1 MKKNKKQII
10 IMSIMALIFLTLF
23 IVWGLTAKN
32 YRFNLSLRIP
42 KVLGIL
48 IAGGTISVASIL
60 FQTITNNRIITPS
73 IIGLDSLYTL
83 VQTIVVF
90 VFGSTS
96 IFMVNK
102 TVNFLVSGTLM
113 VLLAMVLFKVVLK
126 SSKNNIFFLLLVGTV
141 VGTLFRSMSS
151 FMQVLIDPNEFDA
164 LQAKIIASFS
174 LVNTEIIIVSIII
187 LVILGLVLYKDFS
200 KLDVMSLGR
209 EQAINLGVDY
219 DRFSKKILIIVA
231 ILVSLS
237 TALVGPITFLGI
249 IVVNLTYEITKTY
262 RHSVLLIV
270 GTLISI
276 IALVGGQF
284 LVERVFTF
292 NTTISIIINFIGI
305 NICKIYLQ
313 HKMKG
318 YY

>member
-1 MKKNKKQII
+1 MKKNKRKII
-10 IMSIMALIFLTLF
+10 ILSLIAIISLVLF
-23 IVWGLTAKN
+23 VVWGLTVKN
-32 YRFNLSLRIP
+32 YRFNLSIRIP

-48 IAGGTISVASIL
+48 IAGTTISVASIL

-73 IIGLDSLYTL
+73 IIGLDSLYGL
-83 VQTIVVF
+83 VQTLVVF
-90 VFGSTS
+90 IFGSTS

-102 TVNFLVSGTLM
+102 TINFLLSASLM
-113 VLLAMVLFKVVLK
+113 VTLAMILFKVVLK
-126 SSKNNIFFLLLVGTV
+126 KGNNNIFFLLLVGTV
-141 VGTLFRSMSS
+141 IGTLFRSLSS
-151 FMQVLIDPNEFDA
+151 FMQVIIDPNEFDA
-164 LQAKIIASFS
+164 LQAKLFASFS
-174 LVNTEIIIVSIII
+174 LVNTKILVVSVII
-187 LVILGLVLYKDFS
+187 LVIMGVILYRDFN

-219 DRFSKKILIIVA
+219 DKFSKKILFFVA

-262 RHSVLLIV
+262 KHSVLLIV

-284 LVERVFTF
+284 LVERVFNFT
-292 NTTISIIINFIGI
+292 TTISIIINFIGGVYFI
-305 NICKIYLQ
+305 NLLLKESKLW
-313 HKMKG
+313 
-318 YY
+318 

>member
-102 TVNFLVSGTLM
+102 TVNFLTSGTLM

-292 NTTISIIINFIGI
+292 NTTISIIINFIGGVYFI
-305 NICKIYLQ
+305 NLLLRESKLW
-313 HKMKG
+313 
-318 YY
+318 

>member
-1 MKKNKKQII
+1 MKNNKKQII
-10 IMSIMALIFLTLF
+10 ILAIIALVSITLF
-23 IVWGLTAKN
+23 VVWGLNAKN
-32 YRFNLSLRIP
+32 YRFNLSLRVP

-73 IIGLDSLYTL
+73 IIGLDALYNL
-83 VQTIVVF
+83 VQTFVVF

-102 TVNFLVSGTLM
+102 TINFLSSGILM
-113 VLLAMVLFKVVLK
+113 VLLAMLLFKVVLK
-126 SSKNNIFFLLLVGTV
+126 NSKNNIFLLLLVGTV
-141 VGTLFRSMSS
+141 VGTLFRSLSS
-151 FMQVLIDPNEFDA
+151 FMQVIIDPNEFDA
-164 LQAKIIASFS
+164 LQAKLFASFS
-174 LVNTEIIIVSIII
+174 LVNSEIIIVSIIVLI
-187 LVILGLVLYKDFS
+187 LIVLFIYKDFK

-209 EQAINLGVDY
+209 EQAINLGIDY
-219 DRFSKKILIIVA
+219 DKFSKKILMVVA

-249 IVVNLTYEITKTY
+249 LVVNLTYEITKTY
-262 RHSVLLIV
+262 KHSTLLIV

-284 LVERVFTF
+284 LVERVFVF
-292 NTTISIIINFIGI
+292 NTTISIIINFIGGIYFI
-305 NICKIYLQ
+305 NLLLRESKL
-313 HKMKG
+313 
-318 YY
+318 

>member
-1 MKKNKKQII
+1 MKDNKKKII
-10 IMSIMALIFLTLF
+10 LMSILAITLLVLF
-23 IVWGLTAKN
+23 VVWGLNAKN
-32 YRFNLSLRIP
+32 YKFNLSVRIP

-48 IAGGTISVASIL
+48 IAGTTISVASLL

-102 TVNFLVSGTLM
+102 TINFLMSSILM
-113 VLLAMVLFKVVLK
+113 VLLSMILFKLVLRNG
-126 SSKNNIFFLLLVGTV
+126 KNNIFLLLLVGTV
-141 VGTLFRSMSS
+141 IGTLFKSLSS

-164 LQAKIIASFS
+164 LQTKLFASFS
-174 LVNTEIIIVSIII
+174 LVNTKILIVSVII
-187 LVILGLVLYKDFS
+187 LVVMALLLYKDFN
-200 KLDVMSLGR
+200 KLDIMSLGR
-209 EQAINLGVDY
+209 DQAVNLGVDY
-219 DRFSKKILIIVA
+219 DKFSKKILMFVS

-262 RHSVLLIV
+262 KHSVLLIV
-270 GTLISI
+270 GSLISI

-284 LVERVFTF
+284 LVERIFNFT
-292 NTTISIIINFIGI
+292 TTISIIINFIGGIYFI
-305 NICKIYLQ
+305 NLLLREGKL
-313 HKMKG
+313 
-318 YY
+318 

>member
-102 TVNFLVSGTLM
+102 TVNFLTSGTLM

-292 NTTISIIINFIGI
+292 NTTISIIINFIGGVYFI
-305 NICKIYLQ
+305 NLLLRESKL
-313 HKMKG
+313 
-318 YY
+318 

>member
-10 IMSIMALIFLTLF
+10 IMSIMALTFLTLF

-102 TVNFLVSGTLM
+102 TINFLASGTLM

-151 FMQVLIDPNEFDA
+151 FMQVLIDPNEFEA

-187 LVILGLVLYKDFS
+187 LVIVGLVLYKDFS

-219 DRFSKKILIIVA
+219 DKFSKKILLIVA

-292 NTTISIIINFIGI
+292 NTTISIIINFIGGVYFI
-305 NICKIYLQ
+305 NLLLRESKL
-313 HKMKG
+313 
-318 YY
+318 

>member
-10 IMSIMALIFLTLF
+10 IMSIIALTFLTLF
-23 IVWGLTAKN
+23 VVWGLNAKN

-73 IIGLDSLYTL
+73 IIGLDALYNL

-90 VFGSTS
+90 IFGSTS

-102 TVNFLVSGTLM
+102 TVNFLSSGILM
-113 VLLAMVLFKVVLK
+113 VILAMILFKVVLGK
-126 SSKNNIFFLLLVGTV
+126 SGNNIFLLLLVGTV

-164 LQAKIIASFS
+164 LQAKLFASFS

-187 LVILGLVLYKDFS
+187 LVILALVLYKDFS

-209 EQAINLGVDY
+209 EQAINLGVNY
-219 DRFSKKILIIVA
+219 DKFSKKILMIVA

-249 IVVNLTYEITKTY
+249 LVVNLTYEITKTY

-292 NTTISIIINFIGI
+292 NTTISIIINFIGGIYFI
-305 NICKIYLQ
+305 NLLLRESKLW
-313 HKMKG
+313 
-318 YY
+318 

>member
-1 MKKNKKQII
+1 MSKNKKKII
-10 IMSIMALIFLTLF
+10 LMSIIAIVLLTLYV
-23 IVWGLTAKN
+23 VWGLTAKN

-73 IIGLDSLYTL
+73 VIGLDSLYSL
-83 VQTIVVF
+83 VQTFVVF

-102 TVNFLVSGTLM
+102 TVNFLISGTLM
-113 VLLAMVLFKVVLK
+113 VLLSMILFKVVLK
-126 SSKNNIFFLLLVGTV
+126 KGENNIFFLLLVGTV

-164 LQAKIIASFS
+164 LQTKLYASFS
-174 LVNTEIIIVSIII
+174 LVNTKIILVSIII
-187 LVILGLVLYKDFS
+187 LIILAFVLFRSFRD
-200 KLDVMSLGR
+200 LDVMSLGR

-219 DRFSKKILIIVA
+219 DKVSKKILIIVA

-249 IVVNLTYEITKTY
+249 LVVNLTYEITKTY
-262 RHSVLLIV
+262 KHSVLLIV
-270 GTLISI
+270 STLISI

-284 LVERVFTF
+284 LVERVFVF
-292 NTTISIIINFIGI
+292 NTTISIIINFIGGIYFI
-305 NICKIYLQ
+305 NLLLRESKL
-313 HKMKG
+313 
-318 YY
+318 

>member
-102 TVNFLVSGTLM
+102 TINFLASGTLM

-292 NTTISIIINFIGI
+292 NTTISIIINFIGGVYFI
-305 NICKIYLQ
+305 NLLLRESKL
-313 HKMKG
+313 
-318 YY
+318 

>member
-1 MKKNKKQII
+1 MSKNKKKII
-10 IMSIMALIFLTLF
+10 LMSIIAIVLLTLYV
-23 IVWGLTAKN
+23 VWGLTAKN

-73 IIGLDSLYTL
+73 VIGLDSLYSL
-83 VQTIVVF
+83 VQTFVVF

-102 TVNFLVSGTLM
+102 TVNFLISGTLM
-113 VLLAMVLFKVVLK
+113 VLLSMILFKVVLK
-126 SSKNNIFFLLLVGTV
+126 KGENNIFFLLLVGTV

-164 LQAKIIASFS
+164 LQAKLYASFN
-174 LVNTEIIIVSIII
+174 LVNTKII
-187 LVILGLVLYKDFS
+187 LVSIVILIILAFVLFRSFS
-200 KLDVMSLGR
+200 DLDVMSLGR

-219 DRFSKKILIIVA
+219 DKFSKKILIIVA

-249 IVVNLTYEITKTY
+249 LVVNLTYEITKTY
-262 RHSVLLIV
+262 KHSVLLIV

-284 LVERVFTF
+284 LVERVFVF
-292 NTTISIIINFIGI
+292 NTTISIIINFIGGIYFI
-305 NICKIYLQ
+305 NLLLRESKL
-313 HKMKG
+313 
-318 YY
+318 

>member
-1 MKKNKKQII
+1 MKNNRKQII
-10 IMSIMALIFLTLF
+10 IMSIIALVSITLYV
-23 IVWGLTAKN
+23 VWGLNAKN

-73 IIGLDSLYTL
+73 IIGLDALYNL
-83 VQTIVVF
+83 VQTFVVF
-90 VFGSTS
+90 IFGSTS

-102 TVNFLVSGTLM
+102 TINFLSSGILM
-113 VLLAMVLFKVVLK
+113 ILLAMLLFKAVLNN
-126 SSKNNIFFLLLVGTV
+126 SKNNIFFLLLVGTV
-141 VGTLFRSMSS
+141 VGTLFRSLSS
-151 FMQVLIDPNEFDA
+151 FMQVIIDPNEFDA
-164 LQAKIIASFS
+164 LQAKLFASFS
-174 LVNTEIIIVSIII
+174 LVNSEIIFIAIII
-187 LVILGLVLYKDFS
+187 LILIAMFLYKDF
-200 KLDVMSLGR
+200 KMLDVMSLGR
-209 EQAINLGVDY
+209 EQAINLGVNY
-219 DRFSKKILIIVA
+219 DKFSKKILMVVA

-249 IVVNLTYEITKTY
+249 LVVNLTYEVTKTY

-284 LVERVFTF
+284 LVERIFVF
-292 NTTISIIINFIGI
+292 NTTISIIINFIGGIYFI
-305 NICKIYLQ
+305 NLLLRESKL
-313 HKMKG
+313 
-318 YY
+318 

>member
-1 MKKNKKQII
+1 MEKNKRKII
-10 IMSIMALIFLTLF
+10 ILSLIAIISLVLF
-23 IVWGLTAKN
+23 VVWGLTVKN
-32 YRFNLSLRIP
+32 YRFNLSIRIP

-48 IAGGTISVASIL
+48 IAGTTISVASIL

-73 IIGLDSLYTL
+73 IIGLDSLYGL
-83 VQTIVVF
+83 VQTLVVF
-90 VFGSTS
+90 IFGSTS

-102 TVNFLVSGTLM
+102 TINFLLSASLM
-113 VLLAMVLFKVVLK
+113 VTLAMILFKVVLK
-126 SSKNNIFFLLLVGTV
+126 KGNNNIFFLLLVGTV
-141 VGTLFRSMSS
+141 IGTLFRSLSS
-151 FMQVLIDPNEFDA
+151 FMQVIIDPNEFDA
-164 LQAKIIASFS
+164 LQAKLFASFS
-174 LVNTEIIIVSIII
+174 LVNTRILVVSVII
-187 LVILGLVLYKDFS
+187 LVIMGVILYRDFN

-219 DRFSKKILIIVA
+219 DKFSKKILFFVA

-262 RHSVLLIV
+262 KHSVLLIV

-284 LVERVFTF
+284 LVERVFNFT
-292 NTTISIIINFIGI
+292 TTISIIINFIGGVYFI
-305 NICKIYLQ
+305 NLLLKESKL
-313 HKMKG
+313 
-318 YY
+318 

>member
-1 MKKNKKQII
+1 MEKNKRKII
-10 IMSIMALIFLTLF
+10 ILSIIAIIFLVLF
-23 IVWGLTAKN
+23 VVWGLTVKN
-32 YRFNLSLRIP
+32 YRFNLSIRIP

-48 IAGGTISVASIL
+48 IAGTTISVASIL

-73 IIGLDSLYTL
+73 IIGLDSLYGL
-83 VQTIVVF
+83 VQTLVVF
-90 VFGSTS
+90 IFGSTS

-102 TVNFLVSGTLM
+102 TINFLLSASLM
-113 VLLAMVLFKVVLK
+113 VTLAMILFKVVLK
-126 SSKNNIFFLLLVGTV
+126 KGNNNIFFLLLVGTV
-141 VGTLFRSMSS
+141 IGTLFRSLSS
-151 FMQVLIDPNEFDA
+151 FMQVIIDPNEFDA
-164 LQAKIIASFS
+164 LQAKLFASFS
-174 LVNTEIIIVSIII
+174 LVNTKILLVSVII
-187 LVILGLVLYKDFS
+187 LVIMGVILYKDFN

-219 DRFSKKILIIVA
+219 DKFSKKILVFVA

-262 RHSVLLIV
+262 KHSVLLIV

-284 LVERVFTF
+284 LVERVFNFT
-292 NTTISIIINFIGI
+292 TTISIIINFIGGVYFI
-305 NICKIYLQ
+305 NLLLKESKL
-313 HKMKG
+313 
-318 YY
+318 

>member
-1 MKKNKKQII
+1 MQKNKKKII
-10 IMSIMALIFLTLF
+10 VLSLVAITFLVLF
-23 IVWGLTAKN
+23 VVWGLTAKN

-48 IAGGTISVASIL
+48 IAGTTISVASIL

-73 IIGLDSLYTL
+73 IIGLDSLYSL

-96 IFMVNK
+96 LFMVNK
-102 TVNFLVSGTLM
+102 TLNFLVSGTLM
-113 VLLAMVLFKVVLK
+113 VILAMILFKVVLK
-126 SSKNNIFFLLLVGTV
+126 KGKNNIFLLLLVGTV
-141 VGTLFRSMSS
+141 VGTLFRSLSS
-151 FMQVLIDPNEFDA
+151 FMQVIIDPNEFDA
-164 LQAKIIASFS
+164 LQAKLFASFS
-174 LVNTEIIIVSIII
+174 LVNTKILLVSVVI
-187 LVILGLVLYKDFS
+187 LVIMGALLYKDFK

-219 DRFSKKILIIVA
+219 DKFSKKILVFVA

-262 RHSVLLIV
+262 KHSVLLIV

-284 LVERVFTF
+284 LVERVFNFT
-292 NTTISIIINFIGI
+292 TTISIIINFIGGIYFI
-305 NICKIYLQ
+305 NLLLRESKL
-313 HKMKG
+313 
-318 YY
+318 

>member
-1 MKKNKKQII
+1 MEKNKRKII
-10 IMSIMALIFLTLF
+10 ILSLIAIISLVLF
-23 IVWGLTAKN
+23 VVWGLTVKN
-32 YRFNLSLRIP
+32 YRFNLSIRIP

-48 IAGGTISVASIL
+48 IAGTTISVASIL

-73 IIGLDSLYTL
+73 IIGLDSLYGL
-83 VQTIVVF
+83 VQTLVVF
-90 VFGSTS
+90 IFGSTS

-102 TVNFLVSGTLM
+102 TINFLLSASLM
-113 VLLAMVLFKVVLK
+113 VTLAMILFKVVLK
-126 SSKNNIFFLLLVGTV
+126 KGNNNIFFLLLVGTV
-141 VGTLFRSMSS
+141 IGTLFRSLSS
-151 FMQVLIDPNEFDA
+151 FMQVIIDPNEFDA
-164 LQAKIIASFS
+164 LQAKLFASFS
-174 LVNTEIIIVSIII
+174 LVNIKILVVSVII
-187 LVILGLVLYKDFS
+187 LVIMGVILYRDFN

-219 DRFSKKILIIVA
+219 DKFSKKILFFVA

-262 RHSVLLIV
+262 KHSVLLIV

-284 LVERVFTF
+284 LVERVFNFT
-292 NTTISIIINFIGI
+292 TTISIIINFIGGVYFI
-305 NICKIYLQ
+305 NLLLKESKL
-313 HKMKG
+313 
-318 YY
+318 

>member
-1 MKKNKKQII
+1 MQNNKKKII
-10 IMSIMALIFLTLF
+10 ILSIVAITFLVLF
-23 IVWGLTAKN
+23 VVWGLTAKN
-32 YRFNLSLRIP
+32 YRFNLSIRIP

-48 IAGGTISVASIL
+48 IAGATISVASIL

-73 IIGLDSLYTL
+73 IIGLDSLYGL

-90 VFGSTS
+90 IFGSTS
-96 IFMVNK
+96 IIMVNK
-102 TVNFLVSGTLM
+102 TINFLLSGTLM
-113 VLLAMVLFKVVLK
+113 VILAMILFKVVLK
-126 SSKNNIFFLLLVGTV
+126 KSKNNIFFLLLVGTV
-141 VGTLFRSMSS
+141 VGTLFRSLSS
-151 FMQVLIDPNEFDA
+151 FMQVIIDPNEFDA
-164 LQAKIIASFS
+164 LQAKLFASFS
-174 LVNTEIIIVSIII
+174 LVNTKILSVSIII
-187 LVILGLVLYKDFS
+187 LIIMGFILYKDFH

-219 DRFSKKILIIVA
+219 DKFSKKILIFVA

-262 RHSVLLIV
+262 KHSVLLIV

-284 LVERVFTF
+284 LVERVFNFT
-292 NTTISIIINFIGI
+292 TTISIIINFIGGIYFI
-305 NICKIYLQ
+305 NLLLKESKL
-313 HKMKG
+313 
-318 YY
+318 

>member
-1 MKKNKKQII
+1 MEKNKRKII
-10 IMSIMALIFLTLF
+10 ILSLIAIISLVLF
-23 IVWGLTAKN
+23 VVWGLTVKN
-32 YRFNLSLRIP
+32 YRFNLSIRIP

-48 IAGGTISVASIL
+48 IAGTTISVASIL

-73 IIGLDSLYTL
+73 IIGLDSLYGL
-83 VQTIVVF
+83 VQTLVVF
-90 VFGSTS
+90 IFGSTS

-102 TVNFLVSGTLM
+102 TINFLLSASLM
-113 VLLAMVLFKVVLK
+113 VTLAMILFKVVLK
-126 SSKNNIFFLLLVGTV
+126 KGNNNIFFLLLVGTV
-141 VGTLFRSMSS
+141 IGTLFRSLSS
-151 FMQVLIDPNEFDA
+151 FMQVIIDPNEFDA
-164 LQAKIIASFS
+164 LQAKLFASFS
-174 LVNTEIIIVSIII
+174 LVNTKILVVSVII
-187 LVILGLVLYKDFS
+187 LVIMGVILYRDFN

-219 DRFSKKILIIVA
+219 DKFSKKILFFVA

-262 RHSVLLIV
+262 KHSVLLIV

-284 LVERVFTF
+284 LVERVFNFT
-292 NTTISIIINFIGI
+292 TTISIIINFIGGVYFI
-305 NICKIYLQ
+305 NLLLKESKL
-313 HKMKG
+313 
-318 YY
+318 

>member
-1 MKKNKKQII
+1 MSKNKKQII
-10 IMSIMALIFLTLF
+10 TMSILAIVFLTLYV
-23 IVWGLTAKN
+23 VWGLTAKN

-73 IIGLDSLYTL
+73 VIGLDSLYSL
-83 VQTIVVF
+83 VQTFVVF

-96 IFMVNK
+96 VFMVNK
-102 TVNFLVSGTLM
+102 TVNFLISGTLM
-113 VLLAMVLFKVVLK
+113 VLLSLILFKVVLK
-126 SSKNNIFFLLLVGTV
+126 KGENNIFFLLLVGTV

-164 LQAKIIASFS
+164 LQTKLYASFS
-174 LVNTEIIIVSIII
+174 LVNTKIILVSIII
-187 LVILGLVLYKDFS
+187 LIILAFVLFRSFRD
-200 KLDVMSLGR
+200 LDVMSLGR

-219 DRFSKKILIIVA
+219 DKVSKKILIIVA

-249 IVVNLTYEITKTY
+249 LVVNLTYEITKTY
-262 RHSVLLIV
+262 KHSVLLIV
-270 GTLISI
+270 STLISI

-284 LVERVFTF
+284 LVERVFVF
-292 NTTISIIINFIGI
+292 NTTISIIINFIGGIYFI
-305 NICKIYLQ
+305 NLLLRESKL
-313 HKMKG
+313 
-318 YY
+318 

>member
-10 IMSIMALIFLTLF
+10 IMSIMALTFLTLF

-102 TVNFLVSGTLM
+102 TINFLASGTLM

-187 LVILGLVLYKDFS
+187 LVIVGLVLYKDFS

-292 NTTISIIINFIGI
+292 NTTISIIINFIGGVYFI
-305 NICKIYLQ
+305 NLLLRESKL
-313 HKMKG
+313 
-318 YY
+318 

>member
-1 MKKNKKQII
+1 MRNNKKKII
-10 IMSIMALIFLTLF
+10 IMSVLAITFLVLF
-23 IVWGLTAKN
+23 VVWGLNAKN

-48 IAGGTISVASIL
+48 IAGSTISVASLL
-60 FQTITNNRIITPS
+60 FQIITNNRIITPS
-73 IIGLDSLYTL
+73 IIGLDSLYGL

-90 VFGSTS
+90 IFGSTS

-113 VLLAMVLFKVVLK
+113 VILAMILFKVVLK
-126 SSKNNIFFLLLVGTV
+126 SGRNNIFFLLLVGTV

-164 LQAKIIASFS
+164 LQAKLFASFS
-174 LVNTEIIIVSIII
+174 LVNTEILVVSVII
-187 LVILGLVLYKDFS
+187 LAIIAILLYKDFN

-209 EQAINLGVDY
+209 EQAVNLGVEY
-219 DRFSKKILIIVA
+219 DKFSKKILVIVA

-262 RHSVLLIV
+262 KHSVLLIV

-284 LVERVFTF
+284 LVERVFNFT
-292 NTTISIIINFIGI
+292 TTISIVINFIGGIYFI
-305 NICKIYLQ
+305 NLLLRESKL
-313 HKMKG
+313 
-318 YY
+318 

>member
-1 MKKNKKQII
+1 MQKNKKKII
-10 IMSIMALIFLTLF
+10 VLSLVAITFLVLF
-23 IVWGLTAKN
+23 VVWGLTAKN

-48 IAGGTISVASIL
+48 IAGTTISVASIL

-73 IIGLDSLYTL
+73 IIGLDSLYSL

-96 IFMVNK
+96 LFMVNK
-102 TVNFLVSGTLM
+102 TLNFLVSGTLM
-113 VLLAMVLFKVVLK
+113 VILAMILFKVVLK
-126 SSKNNIFFLLLVGTV
+126 KGKNNIFLLLLVGTA
-141 VGTLFRSMSS
+141 VGTSFRSLSS
-151 FMQVLIDPNEFDA
+151 FMQVIIDPNEFDA
-164 LQAKIIASFS
+164 LQAKLFASFS
-174 LVNTEIIIVSIII
+174 LVNTKLLLVSVVI
-187 LVILGLVLYKDFS
+187 LVIMGALLYKDFK

-219 DRFSKKILIIVA
+219 DKFSKKILVFVA

-262 RHSVLLIV
+262 KHSVLLIV

-276 IALVGGQF
+276 LALVGGQF
-284 LVERVFTF
+284 LVERVFNFT
-292 NTTISIIINFIGI
+292 TTISIIINFIGGIYFI
-305 NICKIYLQ
+305 NLLLRESKL
-313 HKMKG
+313 
-318 YY
+318 

>member
-102 TVNFLVSGTLM
+102 TINFLASGTLM

-187 LVILGLVLYKDFS
+187 LVIVGLVLYKDFS

-292 NTTISIIINFIGI
+292 NTTISIIINFIGGVYFI
-305 NICKIYLQ
+305 NLLLRESKL
-313 HKMKG
+313 
-318 YY
+318 

>member
-102 TVNFLVSGTLM
+102 TINFLASGTLM

-164 LQAKIIASFS
+164 LQAKIIPSFS
-174 LVNTEIIIVSIII
+174 LVNTEIIVVSIII
-187 LVILGLVLYKDFS
+187 LVIVGLVLYKDFS

-237 TALVGPITFLGI
+237 TALVGPITVLGI

-292 NTTISIIINFIGI
+292 NTTISIIINFIGGVYFI
-305 NICKIYLQ
+305 NLLLRESKL
-313 HKMKG
+313 
-318 YY
+318 

>member
-1 MKKNKKQII
+1 MEKNKRKII
-10 IMSIMALIFLTLF
+10 ILSLIAITFLVLF
-23 IVWGLTAKN
+23 VVWGLTAKN
-32 YRFNLSLRIP
+32 YRFNLSIRIP

-48 IAGGTISVASIL
+48 IAGTTISVASIL
-60 FQTITNNRIITPS
+60 FQTVTNNRIITPS
-73 IIGLDSLYTL
+73 IIGLDSLYSL

-90 VFGSTS
+90 IFGSTS

-102 TVNFLVSGTLM
+102 TINFLLSASLM
-113 VLLAMVLFKVVLK
+113 VTLAMILFKVVLK
-126 SSKNNIFFLLLVGTV
+126 KGNNNIFFLLLVGTV
-141 VGTLFRSMSS
+141 IGTLFRSLSS
-151 FMQVLIDPNEFDA
+151 FMQVIIDPNEFDA
-164 LQAKIIASFS
+164 LQAKLFASFS
-174 LVNTEIIIVSIII
+174 LVNTKILVVSVII
-187 LVILGLVLYKDFS
+187 LVIMGVILYRDFN

-219 DRFSKKILIIVA
+219 DKFSKKILIFVA

-262 RHSVLLIV
+262 KHSVLLIV

-284 LVERVFTF
+284 LVERVFNFT
-292 NTTISIIINFIGI
+292 TTISIIINFIGGIYFI
-305 NICKIYLQ
+305 NLLLKESKL
-313 HKMKG
+313 
-318 YY
+318 

>member
-1 MKKNKKQII
+1 MEKNKKQII
-10 IMSIMALIFLTLF
+10 IMSIMSLIFLTLF

-102 TVNFLVSGTLM
+102 TVNFLASGTLM
-113 VLLAMVLFKVVLK
+113 VLLAMILFKVVLK

-187 LVILGLVLYKDFS
+187 LVIVGLVLYKDFS

-219 DRFSKKILIIVA
+219 DKFSKKILLIVA

-262 RHSVLLIV
+262 KHSVLLIV

-292 NTTISIIINFIGI
+292 NTTISIIINFIGGVYFI
-305 NICKIYLQ
+305 NLLLRESKL
-313 HKMKG
+313 
-318 YY
+318 

>member
-1 MKKNKKQII
+1 MKDNKKKII
-10 IMSIMALIFLTLF
+10 LMSILAITLLVLF
-23 IVWGLTAKN
+23 VVWGLNAKN
-32 YRFNLSLRIP
+32 YKFNLSVRIP

-48 IAGGTISVASIL
+48 IAGTTISVASLL

-73 IIGLDSLYTL
+73 IIGLDSLYNL

-102 TVNFLVSGTLM
+102 TINFLMSSILM
-113 VLLAMVLFKVVLK
+113 VLLSMILFKLVLRNG
-126 SSKNNIFFLLLVGTV
+126 KNNIFLLLLVGTV
-141 VGTLFRSMSS
+141 IGTLFKSLSS

-164 LQAKIIASFS
+164 LQTKLFASFS
-174 LVNTEIIIVSIII
+174 LVNTKILIVSAII
-187 LVILGLVLYKDFS
+187 LVVMALLLYKDFN
-200 KLDVMSLGR
+200 KLDIMSLGR
-209 EQAINLGVDY
+209 DQAVNLGVDY
-219 DRFSKKILIIVA
+219 DKFSKKILMFVS

-262 RHSVLLIV
+262 KHSVLLIV
-270 GTLISI
+270 GSLISI

-284 LVERVFTF
+284 LVERIFNFT
-292 NTTISIIINFIGI
+292 TTISIIINFIGGIYFI
-305 NICKIYLQ
+305 NLLLREGKLW
-313 HKMKG
+313 
-318 YY
+318 

>member
-102 TVNFLVSGTLM
+102 TVNFLTSGTLM

-187 LVILGLVLYKDFS
+187 LVIVGLVLYKDFS

-219 DRFSKKILIIVA
+219 DKFSKKILIIVA

-292 NTTISIIINFIGI
+292 NTTISIIINFIGGVYFI
-305 NICKIYLQ
+305 NLLLRESKL
-313 HKMKG
+313 
-318 YY
+318 